1 MISDLLKKFFG
12 DKSAKDRKEYQP
24 IIDKANE
31 FFLAFRNVSD
41 NELRD
46 KTSMFQ
52 TRVKEG
58 TQKLEDELK
67 QLTDQAT
74 DINTSIHLKEE
85 LFEEIDKLS
94 KTIDDKIEEILAEI
108 LPEAF
113 AVVKETARRWSENG
127 QLTVTAKQFDRDLAA
142 KKDGITIEG
151 ENAIWHNAW
160 TAAGAD
166 VKWNMVHYDVQLMGG
181 GVLHRGNIAEM
192 QTGEGKT
199 LVATLPVYLNAL
211 SGKGVHVVTVND
223 YLAKRD
229 SEWMGPLYQFHGLS
243 VDCIDKHRPN
253 SEERRKAY
261 LADITFGTNNEFG
274 FDYLR
279 DNMAGSVDEL
289 VQQKHHFA
297 IVDEVDS
304 VLIDDAR
311 TPLIISGPT
320 PRGEEHEFY
329 QLKPRVE
336 AIVNAQKNYINQC
349 LSDAKKLLTA
359 INGNVD
365 AGKDPKQ
372 MIEEGGIALLRAHRG
387 LPKNKALIKY
397 LSEPGI
403 KAHLQKTENFY
414 MQEQGKHMKKIDNEL
429 FFVIDEKNNTIELTG
444 KGIDLISGSDDR
456 DFFIMPDIGSE
467 IAKLQKE
474 NLEKEKYLEK
484 KDALVRDYSIKSERI
499 HSVNQLLKAYTLFE

>member
-160 TAAGAD
+160 TRCNLTRISECSFRKRCACR
-166 VKWNMVHYDVQLMGG
+166 N
-181 GVLHRGNIAEM
+181 RER
-192 QTGEGKT
+192 
-199 LVATLPVYLNAL
+199 LPCQARLRMDGTFV
-211 SGKGVHVVTVND
+211 
-223 YLAKRD
+223 
-229 SEWMGPLYQFHGLS
+229 S
-243 VDCIDKHRPN
+243 VPR
-253 SEERRKAY
+253 
-261 LADITFGTNNEFG
+261 TF
-274 FDYLR
+274 
-279 DNMAGSVDEL
+279 S
-289 VQQKHHFA
+289 
-297 IVDEVDS
+297 
-304 VLIDDAR
+304 
-311 TPLIISGPT
+311 
-320 PRGEEHEFY
+320 
-329 QLKPRVE
+329 
-336 AIVNAQKNYINQC
+336 
-349 LSDAKKLLTA
+349 
-359 INGNVD
+359 
-365 AGKDPKQ
+365 
-372 MIEEGGIALLRAHRG
+372 
-387 LPKNKALIKY
+387 
-397 LSEPGI
+397 
-403 KAHLQKTENFY
+403 
-414 MQEQGKHMKKIDNEL
+414 
-429 FFVIDEKNNTIELTG
+429 
-444 KGIDLISGSDDR
+444 
-456 DFFIMPDIGSE
+456 
-467 IAKLQKE
+467 
-474 NLEKEKYLEK
+474 
-484 KDALVRDYSIKSERI
+484 
-499 HSVNQLLKAYTLFE
+499 